1 MHSESHLTKFIDD
14 VCSFMHSTR
23 RRSVECV
30 VASCLRGQT
39 LQVTSLGRG
48 VKRRAFEKHRIKQA
62 DRLLSNTVLHE
73 ELEEVYCAMARIIVS
88 GVARPIV
95 VLDWSNLDG
104 NERHFLLRASV
115 PTKGR
120 SVTLYEE
127 VHTRGTK
134 EKLATH
140 TRFLRKLSKILQGT
154 KPILVTDAGFRVTWF
169 KLVEKLGWDWVGR
182 VRGRMKVKLDVQLP
196 WVPGRSLHA
205 QATSLAK
212 QYCNAQVAHHN
223 RLECRLVLFKAAEK
237 NRVLRNKLGRVSAR
251 HRAQRAQSANRE
263 PLLLATSLSEK
274 EYNTSQVIALYAAR
288 MQIEESFRD
297 MKSENYGLG
306 LKSSRTYKTSRM
318 AVLVMLAALANLFAW
333 ILGKAAENTQIHRH
347 FQANSLL
354 HKSVLSYVFIGIRL
368 FAQRRL
374 YNSWND
380 FILARKQI
388 PILVIKLS
396 VT

>member
-1 MHSESHLTKFIDD
+1 MHAESHLSKFIDD

-23 RRSVECV
+23 RRSLECL

-48 VKRRAFEKHRIKQA
+48 VKRKAFEKHRIKQA
-62 DRLLSNTVLHE
+62 DRLLSNPHLQK
-73 ELEEVYCAMARIIVS
+73 ELGELYCAMARVILT
-88 GVARPIV
+88 GVERPIV
-95 VLDWSNLDG
+95 VVDWSNLDG

-127 VHTRGTK
+127 VHTSETK
-134 EKLATH
+134 EKLVTH

-169 KLVEKLGWDWVGR
+169 RLVEKLGWDWVGR
-182 VRGRMKVKLDVQLP
+182 VRGRMKVKLDAQLP
-196 WVPGRSLHA
+196 WVPGRSLHVK
-205 QATSLAK
+205 ATSMAR
-212 QYCNAQVAHHN
+212 QYCTAQIAHHN
-223 RLECRLVLFKAAEK
+223 RLDCRLVLFKAAGK

-263 PLLLATSLSEK
+263 PLLLATSLSEQ
-274 EYNTSQVIALYAAR
+274 EYNTSQVITLYAAR

-318 AVLVMLAALANLFAW
+318 AVLVMLASLTNLFAW
-333 ILGKAAENTQIHRH
+333 ILGKAAENSQIHRH

-354 HKSVLSYVFIGIRL
+354 HKSVLSYVFVGLRL
-368 FAQRRL
+368 FCQRRL
-374 YNSWND
+374 LTSWND
-380 FILARKQI
+380 FLLARKQ
-388 PILVIKLS
+388 LS
-396 VT
+396 FLLNEFRFT